1 MRKCHNN
8 TCPVGVA
15 TQDPELRK
23 HFKGK
28 PEHVINYFRF
38 IAMELREIMASL
50 GIKTLNEMVGRV
62 DLLEV
67 DNNNR
72 TWKTKDVDL
81 SSILYKPELPS
92 RFGHRKTENQ
102 ADQTIGVLDRKLID
116 LAKESLLTRDAVVV
130 EKEVRNIDRSVG
142 TMLSGKIVEIH
153 GKEGLSDDTITINL
167 NGTAGQSFGAFLA
180 PGVTLDLKGDAN
192 DYLGK
197 GLSGGKIIVSPH
209 DGAFLAPGVTLDLKG
224 DANDYLGKG
233 LSGGKIIVSPHEHAS
248 IEAGNNIIA
257 GNTLLYGATRGE
269 AYISG
274 IVGERFAVRNSGAI
288 AVVEG
293 IGDHGCEY
301 MTGGRI
307 VILGKTGRN
316 FGAGMSGGI
325 AFVYDEDN
333 QFSARCN
340 YELIEVESLN
350 EEDLSFVKNQIEIHA
365 KYTKSAKARTILENW
380 AEQSC
385 LFKKAISPKYREII
399 KEADAVVESK
409 VG

>member
-50 GIKTLNEMVGRV
+50 GIKTLNDMVGRV

-116 LAKESLLTRDAVVV
+116 LAKESLLTRDAVVI

-153 GKEGLSDDTITINL
+153 GKEGLSDDTITIHL

-209 DGAFLAPGVTLDLKG
+209 E
-224 DANDYLGKG
+224 Y
-233 LSGGKIIVSPHEHAS
+233 AS

-257 GNTLLYGATRGE
+257 GNTLLYGATRGQ

-274 IVGERFAVRNSGAI
+274 IAGERFAVRNSGAT

-350 EEDLSFVKNQIEIHA
+350 EEDLSFVKSQIEIHA
-365 KYTKSAKARTILENW
+365 KYTQSAKARTILENW
-380 AEQSC
+380 AEQSSR
-385 LFKKAISPKYREII
+385 FKKAISPKYREII